1 MLTITTVSLFDAD
14 RSAERTPVSVITGF
28 LGSGKTTLL
37 NHLLRRP
44 DFGDAAVIVNELGEV
59 AIDHLLLRES
69 TREVAVLASGCVCC
83 AMRSDL
89 EGTLRGLLAARDQG
103 EVPAF
108 RRVLIETSG
117 LADPGPVLQTLLNN
131 PLVSHFVR
139 LDRVVTTADAVHG
152 AAQLERHPEARK
164 QAALADVL
172 VLTKLDLEP
181 RGAARLEPQLRAL
194 NGVAPVERAERGAID
209 PDRLFESS
217 SMNALERILRLGTER
232 KPAHTGGVRT
242 LALETERPLDWL
254 AVQDWLAALR
264 AAHGPQLLRA
274 KGVLDLQGEEQPVV
288 IHGVHHVFHPP
299 VRLERWPEGPRRSRL
314 VLILQDLDPAP
325 LAASFAALQG

>member
-1 MLTITTVSLFDAD
+1 VSLFDAD

-37 NHLLRRP
+37 NNLLRRP

-89 EGTLRGLLAARDQG
+89 EGTLRGLLAARDAG

-108 RRVLIETSG
+108 RRVLVETSG
-117 LADPGPVLQTLLNN
+117 LADPAPVLQTLLNN
-131 PLVSHFVR
+131 PLVSHFAR
-139 LDRVVTTADAVHG
+139 LDRLVTTADAVHG

-181 RGAARLEPQLRAL
+181 GGESLLRPQLRAL
-194 NGVAPVERAERGAID
+194 NATASLERAERGAIE
-209 PDRLFESS
+209 PGRLFEGSTIDG
-217 SMNALERILRLGTER
+217 LERILRLGKEGAA
-232 KPAHTGGVRT
+232 AHSGGVRT
-242 LALETERPLDWL
+242 LALEASRPLDWL
-254 AVQDWLAALR
+254 AVQDWLAGLR
-264 AAHGPQLLRA
+264 TAHGPQLLRA
-274 KGVLDLQGEEQPVV
+274 KGVLDLEGEAQPVV
-288 IHGVHHVFHPP
+288 VHGVHHVFHPP
-299 VRLERWPEGPRRSRL
+299 VRLERWPDGPRRSRL

-325 LAASFAALQG
+325 IAEAFAALTTAS